1 MPLIQFS
8 QRATIKLSQRAFS
21 SCSILLNNNKQQLL
35 EQWRETISRKKV
47 IEHDA
52 ITPSAFNLLGNT
64 LNDPVYRHDYLPKNG
79 TELPPAWHQ
88 AYFPPRVTEQELSPD
103 GYEQDWKPPSPFTHR
118 MWAGGELEWNV
129 DNPLR
134 VGDQVEMVSSLRD
147 IQFRPAGRRGDSV
160 FIWIDKKISNQK
172 GWAMTETRSWVY
184 VQPTSSS
191 PDKNGSSSSSKKT
204 QAIFGKQGKKSN
216 SISPSL
222 MIYIYI
228 YIIELPHHDF
238 SFEITPT
245 PITLF
250 RFSALTFNSH
260 LIHYDHQYAT
270 ETEHHRGN

>member
-1 MPLIQFS
+1 M
-8 QRATIKLSQRAFS
+8 
-21 SCSILLNNNKQQLL
+21 
-35 EQWRETISRKKV
+35 
-47 IEHDA
+47 
-52 ITPSAFNLLGNT
+52 GNT

-88 AYFPPRVTEQELSPD
+88 AYFPPRVTEQELSAD

-134 VGDQVEMVSSLRD
+134 VGDRVEMVSSLRD

-191 PDKNGSSSSSKKT
+191 PDKNGSSSSKKT
-204 QAIFGKQGKKSN
+204 QAIF
-216 SISPSL
+216 
-222 MIYIYI
+222 
-228 YIIELPHHDF
+228 ELPHHDF

-270 ETEHHRGN
+270 ETEHHRVIQSFKYRCRSPLVVNEAIRVQGKADPDTPGQYSLWVADAQGNMAVKGTATVATTS